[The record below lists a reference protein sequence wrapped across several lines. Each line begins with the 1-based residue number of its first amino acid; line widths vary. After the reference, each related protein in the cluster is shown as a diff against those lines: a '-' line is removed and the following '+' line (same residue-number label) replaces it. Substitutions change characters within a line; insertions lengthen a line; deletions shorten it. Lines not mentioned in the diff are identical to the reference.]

1 MCSHLKSTSPPKR
14 FPGFP
19 DLYNATA
26 DALEAAGIE
35 DPTEDRMSELKSL
48 SWLSPLHSTTFM
60 NNEKA
65 AAASPTMSRW
75 RRPRNSPIDEAIA
88 FRSETGMVGLIN
100 LGNTCYMNSVLQAL
114 FITKE

>member
-1 MCSHLKSTSPPKR
+1 MNFLPLKR

-35 DPTEDRMSELKSL
+35 DPGEERVSELKSL

-65 AAASPTMSRW
+65 AAAALPTK
-75 RRPRNSPIDEAIA
+75 RRPRNSQIDEAIA
-88 FRSETGMVGLIN
+88 FRSESGMVGLIN

>member
-1 MCSHLKSTSPPKR
+1 M
-14 FPGFP
+14 
-19 DLYNATA
+19 TA
-26 DALEAAGIE
+26 DVLEAAGIE
-35 DPTEDRMSELKSL
+35 DPSEERMSELKSL

-65 AAASPTMSRW
+65 ASAPTTSRG
-75 RRPRNSPIDEAIA
+75 PKNSPIDEAIA

>member
-1 MCSHLKSTSPPKR
+1 M
-14 FPGFP
+14 
-19 DLYNATA
+19 TA

-35 DPTEDRMSELKSL
+35 DPSEERMSELKSL

-65 AAASPTMSRW
+65 ASAPTTS
-75 RRPRNSPIDEAIA
+75 RRPKNSPIDEAIA